1 MQCRQQREEIYLMS
15 KEEING
21 LTEVDFINYIICTIC
36 DYAKHNNYQITD
48 TVKTMGENLAAITE
62 IADFDNWEESEAE

>member
-1 MQCRQQREEIYLMS
+1 MS

-21 LTEVDFINYIICTIC
+21 LSEVDFINYIICTIC

-48 TVKTMGENLAAITE
+48 TVKTMGENLTAITE

>member
-1 MQCRQQREEIYLMS
+1 MQCRQQREEIYSMS

-21 LTEVDFINYIICTIC
+21 LSEVDFINYIIFAIC

-48 TVKTMGENLAAITE
+48 TVKTMGENLIAITE
-62 IADFDNWEESEAE
+62 IANFDNWE